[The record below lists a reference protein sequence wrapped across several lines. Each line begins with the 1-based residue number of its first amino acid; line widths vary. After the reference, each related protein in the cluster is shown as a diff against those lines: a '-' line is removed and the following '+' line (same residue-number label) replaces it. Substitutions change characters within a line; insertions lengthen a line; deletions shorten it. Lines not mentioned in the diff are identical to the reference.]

1 MDAVIL
7 AGGLGTRLRPFTY
20 KTPKP
25 MMPLLNVPIV
35 VRQAEFLRSLGAT
48 RLVVLV
54 NASGWKIVS
63 VLQKSGI
70 FPKIQAHY
78 ESRPLGTGGALRSAL
93 DMMQGEW
100 FFVINGDVCFFGDLP
115 QLALCDESVIVVH
128 EVTDATGFGL
138 VRCNN
143 ETIEGFTEKP
153 GEPTSG
159 FINAGLYRLWKQD
172 VMLLA
177 GGESASLERDLFPIL
192 SSRGR
197 LRACVFRGYWSDLGT
212 HERYL
217 NAHYELMQEMAGSEG
232 TPPSCDFQ
240 VIPPCCISPEARI
253 SSSASIGPYTT
264 VGAGAVVG
272 EGASISRS
280 VILPGAQVRAYA
292 QIEGFIVGDLT

>member
-25 MMPLLNVPIV
+25 LMPLLNVPIV

-54 NASGWKIVS
+54 NASGRRIVS
-63 VLQKSGI
+63 VLESSCV
-70 FPKIQAHY
+70 FPKVHVRY
-78 ESRPLGTGGALRSAL
+78 ESRPLGTGGAVRSAL
-93 DMMQGEW
+93 DIIQGEW
-100 FFVINGDVCFFGDLP
+100 FFVMNGDVCFFGDLP
-115 QLALCDESVIVVH
+115 KMGLCDESVIVVH

-138 VRCNN
+138 VRCEN
-143 ETIEGFTEKP
+143 EMIEGFTEKP
-153 GEPTSG
+153 GEATSG

-177 GGESASLERDLFPIL
+177 GGESASLERDLFPVL

-197 LRACVFRGYWSDLGT
+197 LRAHVFRGFWSDLGT

-217 NAHYELMQEMAGSEG
+217 NAHYELMQKMAVFQG
-232 TPPSCDFQ
+232 TPPSCNFQ

-272 EGASISRS
+272 EGASIIRS
-280 VILPGAQVRAYA
+280 VILPGAHVRAYA
-292 QIEGFIVGDLT
+292 QIEGSIVGDLT